1 MSSSHGSATALGVK
15 AHVLYSQLLR
25 ADEYWA
31 LLNLNSTSEIAA
43 FLKQTA
49 GYKDQL
55 ELLLPT
61 KVHRIDLEN
70 SVRSSILSE
79 ADSFLYYLQGPWR
92 TLFIDWLSWYEA
104 EQLKSIFRWTH
115 SKRLD
120 RDIMRQ
126 RLFRV
131 PGSTL
136 PYEAMLNCR
145 DYKEVLDALHDSKYY
160 KVLREPVRRLL
171 NGENSLFSLELAIDH
186 LVETDLYADI
196 KKLPADERAVLEPL
210 FGSRVDLLNLYNF
223 HRCAWYYNMTIEE
236 TISRMLPVKY
246 KVKTHHLRAISRGTN
261 WEERIEIMEEA
272 FPAYGRIFREALA
285 QEDKELALEMSIKR
299 YNYLKA
305 LSILRNGVPGFH
317 TAIAYFILKDHEVTD
332 IIRMIEDVRYD
343 YDRRSAAQYLI
354 RPIING
360 GEPAWQ

>member
-15 AHVLYSQLLR
+15 AHVLYSQLLK
-25 ADEYWA
+25 ADEYWT
-31 LLNLNSTSEIAA
+31 LLNLNSTSEIAS

-49 GYKDQL
+49 GYKGQL

-70 SVRSSILSE
+70 AVRSSILSE
-79 ADSFLYYLQGPWR
+79 AESFLYYLLGPWR
-92 TLFIDWLSWYEA
+92 KFFIDWLAWYEA
-104 EQLKSIFRWTH
+104 EQLKSIFRWMH

-131 PGSTL
+131 PGSVL
-136 PYEAMLNCR
+136 PYEALLNCR
-145 DYKEVLDALHDSKYY
+145 DYKEMLDALQDTKYV

-171 NGENSLFSLELAIDH
+171 NGDNSLFSLELAIDQM
-186 LVETDLYADI
+186 VEGVLWNDI
-196 KKLPADERAVLEPL
+196 QALPQDERTVLEPL
-210 FGSRVDLLNLYNF
+210 FGSRIDLLNLYNF
-223 HRCAWYYNMTIEE
+223 HRCLWYFNMTIEE

-246 KVKTHHLRAISRGTN
+246 KVKTYHLRAMAKGEG
-261 WEERIEIMEEA
+261 WEQRIGIMEEL
-272 FPAYGRIFREALA
+272 FPAYGRLFRESL
-285 QEDKELALEMSIKR
+285 ENGDKELALEMAIKR
-299 YNYLKA
+299 FNYLKA
-305 LSILRNGVPGFH
+305 LTILRNGVPGFH
-317 TAIAYFILKDHEVTD
+317 TAIAYFVLKDHEVTD
-332 IIRMIEDVRYD
+332 IIRMVEDVRYD
-343 YDRRSAAQYLI
+343 YDRRSAVQYLI